1 MEVFTILWKEIL
13 FFKRRMFNIVT
24 AAMINPLLY
33 MIAFGWGLGSDV
45 QVEGHTYMHFVIPGI
60 IAMTTMNTSFSAM
73 SVRLNSTRLHERSFE
88 FYLTSPVN
96 MKLLA
101 LGFILSGAL
110 RGMIAASLVILVST
124 LFGVYINITSG
135 FIIICFLNSF
145 LFAALGYGAA
155 MTINSHYDINR
166 FSTFIMTPM
175 SFLSGTFFSLEKLP
189 IWMKR
194 LIELLPLTHATNALR
209 SITLEGNYEK
219 ISILVLLVYS
229 IILYIYSIYIT
240 NREIF

>member
-209 SITLEGNYEK
+209 SITLEGYYEK